1 MFVVYIVYTTLSI
14 KTQESISTNQLNSK
28 LLVTDH
34 HYHCN
39 INSTT
44 NDERPT
50 SGAASTLD
58 PLPLKA
64 DRDQLPGGGQ
74 GHVGQVGRGQAQWGS
89 CFCFRMQVD
98 VDGGSKYYD
107 KKVFFIF
114 SYSLIAAGQHAQF
127 L

>member
-1 MFVVYIVYTTLSI
+1 MLNYCVNPFDFSLETYLDLVLTQKNRTKLSFI
-14 KTQESISTNQLNSK
+14 QCT
-28 LLVTDH
+28 VH
-34 HYHCN
+34 HP
-39 INSTT
+39 
-44 NDERPT
+44 DERPT

-74 GHVGQVGRGQAQWGS
+74 GHVGQAGGGQAQWGS

-98 VDGGSKYYD
+98 VDGSNKNYD
-107 KKVFFIF
+107 EKVITF
-114 SYSLIAAGQHAQF
+114 SHSLIAAGQHVQF